1 MFGYLNIFEI
11 YTVSETTYYIYSR
24 DMLTR
29 TEKRCEKPAFLVL
42 LSLKYRILCSFSVE
56 IIVFELK
63 TVYDGKI
70 KQNHILL
77 ELKP

>member
-1 MFGYLNIFEI
+1 
-11 YTVSETTYYIYSR
+11 
-24 DMLTR
+24 MLTR
-29 TEKRCEKPAFLVL
+29 TEIRCEKPAFLAL
-42 LSLKYRILCSFSVE
+42 LSLKYRILCSFSAQ